1 LQRLA
6 RFVLVVFAAGALVAA
21 TTALVA
27 PQVGAVLAAH
37 EAAPI
42 KAIDLDPLAQRSIVL
57 DSEGRQLAALHG
69 EQNRA
74 NIPLADVP
82 RHVVDAVLAVE
93 DEDFYQH
100 GGLNVR
106 ALTRALF
113 TNVKAGDVRQG
124 GSTITQQLVKNALL
138 DADQNLDR
146 KVREAVLAVRLED
159 QLSKDEILERYLNTV
174 YLGNGAYGLQAAAET
189 YFGIGA
195 TELDVAQ
202 VALLA
207 GLIKNPVGYDPF
219 TQPEASERR
228 RAEVVRRLV
237 QVGQID
243 EDEADAI
250 RETPLP
256 TERQTVLPKPNDYF
270 VNDVIRR
277 LLDDRRLGATQSDR
291 YNLLFKGGLTIKTTL
306 DLQMQYQAVSA
317 LAETIPDTGG
327 RFTSSLVAIEP
338 STGAVRAL
346 VGGSGFEQAKFNIA
360 TQGPGRQAGSA
371 FKSFV
376 LAAAIEDGISPTSTI
391 NGAGPCRFP
400 NPGGT
405 PDPYE
410 VENFEGGRGG
420 VTDLF
425 EATKRSYNC
434 SFVRLGLVVGI
445 EKAMAM
451 AERAGIT
458 TDLGRFISSPLGTNE
473 VRPLDMASAYGTFA
487 NHGEWVEPHLV
498 TEVLDSDGEV
508 IFRHEPDRRRA
519 MSPDTAHTMA
529 EVLRQNVQAGTG
541 TRARFPDGRP
551 AAGKTGTTQEY
562 SDAWFVGFTPQ
573 LATAVWMG
581 APEGK
586 VPMLNVGGLR
596 RVTGGSFPA
605 QAWQAFMGPA
615 MAEMEVV
622 AFPPPP
628 RYGPSQSLR
637 VEGEREI
644 RPERPRR
651 RTTTTAPP
659 SRGPDRDDD
668 GGGGGDEPS
677 PPSDGGGRGNGNGN
691 GNGGGGGDDDDATA
705 TTETSTT
712 ETSAAGQTDGSG

>member
-1 LQRLA
+1 MA

-42 KAIDLDPLAQRSIVL
+42 KTIDLDPLAQRSIVL

-74 NIPLADVP
+74 SIPLADVP

-93 DEDFYQH
+93 DEDFYEH

-189 YFGIGA
+189 YFGIDA
-195 TELDVAQ
+195 TDLDVAQ

-219 TQPEASERR
+219 TQPEESERR
-228 RAEVVRRLV
+228 REEVVRRLV

-250 RETPLP
+250 RDTPLP
-256 TERQTVLPKPNDYF
+256 EERQTVLPKPNDYF

-277 LLDDRRLGATQSDR
+277 LLDDRRLGETQSDR

-306 DLQMQYQAVSA
+306 DLQMQYQAVAA
-317 LAETIPDTGG
+317 LAETIPDTEG
-327 RFTSSLVAIEP
+327 RFTSSLVAVEP
-338 STGAVRAL
+338 GTGAVRAL

-360 TQGPGRQAGSA
+360 TQGPGRQAGSS

-376 LAAAIEDGISPTSTI
+376 LAAAIEEGISPTSRI

-425 EATKRSYNC
+425 EATRRSYNC

-445 EKAMAM
+445 DKAMAM

-458 TDLGRFISSPLGTNE
+458 TKLGRFISSPLGTNE

-508 IFRHEPDRRRA
+508 IFRHESERRRA
-519 MSPDTAHTMA
+519 MSPETAHTMA
-529 EVLRQNVQAGTG
+529 EVLRQNVQSGTG

-615 MAEMEVV
+615 MAEMEVE

-628 RYGPSQSLR
+628 KYGPSQSLR
-637 VEGEREI
+637 LPGEREVE
-644 RPERPRR
+644 PERPRR
-651 RTTTTAPP
+651 RPSTTAPP
-659 SRGPDRDDD
+659 TTEAPAADDD
-668 GGGGGDEPS
+668 GDGGGDGGGDEPAP
-677 PPSDGGGRGNGNGN
+677 PPSDGGGNGN
-691 GNGGGGGDDDDATA
+691 GNGGGGGGGDDDTA
-705 TTETSTT
+705 AATETST
-712 ETSAAGQTDGSG
+712 AGQTDGSG